1 MKQIQ
6 NSRVFSKPYRDTQEA
21 TFRRLQ
27 RDRVRKSSLSR
38 AEKEVLLT
46 FLNHW
51 FVHRAKGAVHPGR
64 KKLAKR
70 SGVSMRTVNRTLAML
85 RDFDVIQPVA
95 FERGNCGEGFGMAT
109 EYTCNTEHLG
119 LLCELP
125 AKALKNWRKKH
136 NAGNN
141 GVPNGPSSGDA
152 KMAPRNNH
160 VLKVIYGSKGISN
173 G

>member
-1 MKQIQ
+1 MSPAEFRKSQE
-6 NSRVFSKPYRDTQEA
+6 NRFRTTQ
-21 TFRRLQ
+21 RGL
-27 RDRVRKSSLSR
+27 VRKSCLTR
-38 AEKEVLLT
+38 AEKEVVLA

-51 FVHRAKGAVHPGR
+51 FVHRHKGAVHPGR

-70 SGVSMRTVNRTLAML
+70 SGASMRTVNRALAML

-119 LLCELP
+119 ILCGLP

-136 NAGNN
+136 NSSNI
-141 GVPNGPSSGDA
+141 GVPNGKGSGDA
-152 KMAPRNNH
+152 KMAPRNKP
-160 VLKVIYGSKGISN
+160 VLKVISGAKGISN